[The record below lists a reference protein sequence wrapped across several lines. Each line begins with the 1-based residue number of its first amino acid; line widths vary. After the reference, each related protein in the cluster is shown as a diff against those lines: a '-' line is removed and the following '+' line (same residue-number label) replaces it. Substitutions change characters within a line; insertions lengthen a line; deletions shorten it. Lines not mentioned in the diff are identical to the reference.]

1 MKKYQEKLNE
11 KSKEK
16 INNYYKKNNS
26 IINKKDL
33 SNAIRLFITLSLFQE
48 EDKENKIKKNK
59 NNIMTYLNSPDLWKN
74 EIYYDKN
81 FQQNLNELKFM
92 DIKINQSISLYEFLG
107 GDIEENFFED
117 DIKDNKDEENNNYD
131 PFENSDFEE
140 NESDNEY

>member
-1 MKKYQEKLNE
+1 M
-11 KSKEK
+11 
-16 INNYYKKNNS
+16 
-26 IINKKDL
+26 
-33 SNAIRLFITLSLFQE
+33 
-48 EDKENKIKKNK
+48 
-59 NNIMTYLNSPDLWKN
+59 
-74 EIYYDKN
+74 
-81 FQQNLNELKFM
+81 NELKFM

>member
-1 MKKYQEKLNE
+1 
-11 KSKEK
+11 
-16 INNYYKKNNS
+16 
-26 IINKKDL
+26 
-33 SNAIRLFITLSLFQE
+33 
-48 EDKENKIKKNK
+48 
-59 NNIMTYLNSPDLWKN
+59 MTYLNSPDLWKN

-92 DIKINQSISLYEFLG
+92 DIKINQSIFLYEFLG